1 MRMSQI
7 RGVSGDISMKCNVV
21 AWIGY
26 WDRKS
31 TLGKNKGNQNEV
43 WISFFFFFLDEL
55 EESTIL

>member
-1 MRMSQI
+1 
-7 RGVSGDISMKCNVV
+7 MKCNVV

-43 WISFFFFFLDEL
+43 WIFLFLFLDEL
-55 EESTIL
+55 EVLTIL

>member
-43 WISFFFFFLDEL
+43 WISFFFLDEL

>member
-1 MRMSQI
+1 MRMSET
-7 RGVSGDISMKCNVV
+7 RGISGDISMKCNVV

-43 WISFFFFFLDEL
+43 WIFFLDEL
-55 EESTIL
+55 EESTML

>member
-1 MRMSQI
+1 
-7 RGVSGDISMKCNVV
+7 MKCNVV

-43 WISFFFFFLDEL
+43 WIFFLDEL
-55 EESTIL
+55 EESTML